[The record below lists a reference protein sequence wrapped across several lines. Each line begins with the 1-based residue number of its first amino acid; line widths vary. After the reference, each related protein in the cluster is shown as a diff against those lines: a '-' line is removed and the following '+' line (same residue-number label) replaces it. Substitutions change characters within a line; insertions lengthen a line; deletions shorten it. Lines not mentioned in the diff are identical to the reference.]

1 MAQIG
6 TDGDKVLYFQNAT
19 LAGLQAEVI
28 AKYDTDPAY
37 QVWGGVAFD
46 STVYI
51 QAMVRR

>member
-19 LAGLQAEVI
+19 VAGLQAEVI

-37 QVWGGVAFD
+37 QVWGGLIHD
-46 STVYI
+46 GTNYL
-51 QAMVRR
+51 QTMVKR